1 MSPAQQVGQL
11 FMAGISST
19 RPSHAAVVAL
29 RAHNVGSVILDGNS
43 SLGIVG
49 TSTVVGQLA
58 SGLAIDGLRP
68 FVATDQEGG
77 EVQRLTGQG
86 FSKMPTALAQ
96 GRLSPQVLQSRANT
110 WGQQV
115 ASAGVNLNLAPV
127 ADTVPAAHPRQNPP
141 IGRYDR
147 EFGYTPSVVAAHVA
161 AVVRGEELGGVDVT
175 VKHFPGL
182 GRASGN
188 TDLKQ
193 HVTDPTSRHSAYVA
207 PFQAG
212 VDAGAPFVMV
222 SLATYP
228 NIDPSHPA
236 CFSKTVITD
245 MLRNDLG
252 FKGVV
257 ISDSF
262 HAKAVRSVPP
272 RTAAIEYFRAG
283 GTILLDTQRQPIYA
297 MEQAVLAE
305 QASDPT
311 FAKTIRADVLHVLS
325 AKAAAGLLAG

>member
-1 MSPAQQVGQL
+1 LSLAQQVGQL

-49 TSTVVGQLA
+49 TATVVGQLA

-77 EVQRLTGQG
+77 EVQRLSGQG
-86 FSKMPTALAQ
+86 FSTMPTALAQ
-96 GRLSPQVLQSRANT
+96 GRLAPAVLQRRAQA
-110 WGQQV
+110 WGEQM
-115 ASAGVNLNLAPV
+115 ATAGVNLNLAPV
-127 ADTVPAAHPRQNPP
+127 ADTVPAAHPRANAP

-147 EFGYTPSVVAAHVA
+147 EFGYSPQTVASHVS
-161 AVVRGEELGGVDVT
+161 AVVEGEDDGGVDVT

-188 TDLKQ
+188 TDLKK
-193 HVTDPTSRHSAYVA
+193 HVTDPTARHSAYLR
-207 PFQAG
+207 PFRAG
-212 VDAGAPFVMV
+212 IDAGAPFVMV

-245 MLRNDLG
+245 LLRKQLG
-252 FKGVV
+252 FTGIV

-262 HAKAVRSVPP
+262 HAVAVRSVPSAK
-272 RTAAIEYFRAG
+272 AAIDYFTAG
-283 GTILLDTQRQPIYA
+283 GTMLLDTQRQPIYA
-297 MEQAVLAE
+297 MEQAVRARV
-305 QASDPT
+305 ASDPG
-311 FAKTIRADVLHVLS
+311 FAVLIKADVLLVLE
-325 AKAAAGLLAG
+325 AKAKAGMLS